1 MEIMASAHCTILDFT
16 CDSVASRML
25 KEDYKGKEKDVIISI
40 HHVKSK
46 IVQCADAII
55 SIHHV
60 KYKTV
65 QYTDV
70 IISIHHVKSKTVF

>member
-1 MEIMASAHCTILDFT
+1 
-16 CDSVASRML
+16 ML

-55 SIHHV
+55 FIHHV
-60 KYKTV
+60 KSKTV

-70 IISIHHVKSKTVF
+70 IISIHHGLFLNPPVSLLWSFQFDRR